1 MKKFNLILADPPWKY
16 GNTSSRGAA
25 DNHYDTMTIAEM
37 KLLPVSK
44 IFADDAILAMW
55 YTGNFNK
62 EAMDLAKAWG
72 FEVKTMKGLTWVK
85 LNQLAETHINKAFA
99 AGDITDYASMMRLL
113 NKQTRIGLGNY
124 FRSNTEDVL
133 IAVRGAGLPRVNAGI
148 KQVIYAPL
156 DKHSKKPLES
166 YHKLELLYGEDVH
179 RLEMFARE
187 PKPGWNCIGNGIDG
201 QDIREFFNELPD

>member
-85 LNQLAETHINKAFA
+85 LTVGRNPYQ
-99 AGDITDYASMMRLL
+99 
-113 NKQTRIGLGNY
+113 
-124 FRSNTEDVL
+124 
-133 IAVRGAGLPRVNAGI
+133 
-148 KQVIYAPL
+148 
-156 DKHSKKPLES
+156 
-166 YHKLELLYGEDVH
+166 
-179 RLEMFARE
+179 
-187 PKPGWNCIGNGIDG
+187 
-201 QDIREFFNELPD
+201 